1 MSELYYTVQQIA
13 KLLAIHPKTIQRYI
27 REGRLK
33 AQKIGKSWRVGG
45 HDLSV
50 FAEGPQPPVPPGRL
64 PANLRGQSGL
74 AAGQSDG
81 PRDVRISSVIDI
93 DIRDRAEAERILN
106 TMIALLNSKPTE
118 AGQSTMSA
126 QVIEPERK
134 VRLVFWGNLPFMEDV
149 LAFIKMLTT
158 DEPAENEENGH
169 A

>member
-1 MSELYYTVQQIA
+1 MSELFYTVNQIA

-33 AQKIGKSWRVGG
+33 AQKIGKSWRVSG

-64 PANLRGQSGL
+64 PANLRGQAGRD
-74 AAGQSDG
+74 AGQSG
-81 PRDVRISSVIDI
+81 GARDVKISSVIDI
-93 DIRDRAEAERILN
+93 EVQDRAEAERILN
-106 TMIALLNSKPTE
+106 TMVALLNSKPPE
-118 AGQSTMSA
+118 AGQSTMNA
-126 QVIEPERK
+126 QVIEPEHK
-134 VRLVFWGNLPFMEDV
+134 VRLVFWGNLPFMEDI

-158 DEPAENEENGH
+158 DEPTGNEDDRH